1 MEMHPMYV
9 ALHTVVR
16 GSMVYAERAQTAA
29 ISYVATLL
37 RCKYA
42 TSVDIFKTRYKK
54 LVTHLELHAT
64 RA

>member
-1 MEMHPMYV
+1 MYV
-9 ALHTVVR
+9 ALHTMVR

-29 ISYVATLL
+29 IPYVAALL

-42 TSVDIFKTRYKK
+42 SSVDMFKTRYKK